1 MPHVDVTALR
11 KSDVIDYLTHVLET
25 DPTLAASLELQ
36 LPAPEQR
43 AFIRHVAP
51 PQNSNSSSVNVT
63 SGGDSDAS
71 QEDTLAARRRRRRRQ
86 ASSSTDV
93 CFLRGSATL
102 IPGYV
107 RLCTTCSST
116 TNLGSDYWPSFLNE
130 ASCDQADLHCLYAD
144 GLGRK

>member
-43 AFIRHVAP
+43 AFIRHVTT
-51 PQNSNSSSVNVT
+51 PQSSNSSSVNVT
-63 SGGDSDAS
+63 SGGGDAEGDAS
-71 QEDTLAARRRRRRRQ
+71 QEDTLAVRRRRQ
-86 ASSSTDV
+86 ASTSTDV